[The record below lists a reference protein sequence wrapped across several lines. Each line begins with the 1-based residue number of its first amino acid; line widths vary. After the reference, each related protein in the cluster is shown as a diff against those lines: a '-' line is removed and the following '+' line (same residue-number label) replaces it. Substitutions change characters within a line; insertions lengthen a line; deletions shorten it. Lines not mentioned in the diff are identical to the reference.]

1 VNATGSAAFFLPP
14 FLRAFMIARLGD
26 RLNDLAARYVPGG
39 DEPVPD
45 ADTLPRYLA
54 PLPDWLELF
63 GLRVVWLV
71 VAANLAGTAFGFWYY
86 RFQFS
91 VTEPIMWPFVP
102 DSPLAT
108 LFIALALAAW
118 RLGRSSEYLAALA
131 FFGCI
136 KLGAWT
142 PFVQL
147 FVNGQ
152 GATPTWLY
160 QFLIWSHLAMVLQA
174 FLLHRVADFR
184 VRAVAVAL
192 LWYGLNDVVDYFV
205 PVVGEPHHTLLTAEV
220 VDGGINHS
228 VAAHDVA
235 AAGAVVL
242 TMCCVFLALATRAWK
257 LRNRATEE

>member
-1 VNATGSAAFFLPP
+1 MFE
-14 FLRAFMIARLGD
+14 RLGR
-26 RLNDLAARYVPGG
+26 RLNALAARYVPGG
-39 DEPVPD
+39 DDPIPD
-45 ADTLPRYLA
+45 ADALPRYLA
-54 PLPDWLELF
+54 PLPSWLEAF

-71 VAANLAGTAFGFWYY
+71 VLTNLAGTAFGFWYY
-86 RFQFS
+86 RFQFAG
-91 VTEPIMWPFVP
+91 TEPVMWAFVP

-118 RLGRSSEYLAALA
+118 RLGRHSEYLAALA

-160 QFLIWSHLAMVLQA
+160 QFLIWSHAAMVVQA
-174 FLLHRVADFR
+174 FLLHRLADFR

-192 LWYGLNDVVDYFV
+192 VWYGLNDVVDYFV
-205 PVVGEPHHTLLTAEV
+205 PVVGEPHHTYLSGELV
-220 VDGGINHS
+220 GGVLDHTTT
-228 VAAHDVA
+228 AHDLA
-235 AAGAVVL
+235 AACAVVL
-242 TMCCVFLALATRAWK
+242 TMTCVFLALATRAWK
-257 LRNRATEE
+257 LRDRRPQA

>member
-1 VNATGSAAFFLPP
+1 MA
-14 FLRAFMIARLGD
+14 
-26 RLNDLAARYVPGG
+26 
-39 DEPVPD
+39 PD
-45 ADTLPRYLA
+45 TTETLPRYLA
-54 PLPDWLELF
+54 PLPR
-63 GLRVVWLV
+63 RVET
-71 VAANLAGTAFGFWYY
+71 VALQYAWVIVAINLAGTAFGFWYY
-86 RFQFS
+86 RFQFA
-91 VTEPIMWPFVP
+91 VTDPVMWAFVP

-147 FVNGQ
+147 VVNGQ
-152 GATPTWLY
+152 GTTPTWLY
-160 QFLIWSHLAMVLQA
+160 QFLIWSHAAMVLQA

-192 LWYGLNDVVDYFV
+192 LWYGVNDVVDYFI
-205 PVVGEPHHTLLTAEV
+205 PLVGDPHHTVLRAELV
-220 VDGGINHS
+220 NGTFDHS
-228 VAAHDVA
+228 LPAHDIA

-242 TMCCVFLALATRAWK
+242 TMLCVFLALATRVWK
-257 LRNRATEE
+257 LRRRATPQVSGR